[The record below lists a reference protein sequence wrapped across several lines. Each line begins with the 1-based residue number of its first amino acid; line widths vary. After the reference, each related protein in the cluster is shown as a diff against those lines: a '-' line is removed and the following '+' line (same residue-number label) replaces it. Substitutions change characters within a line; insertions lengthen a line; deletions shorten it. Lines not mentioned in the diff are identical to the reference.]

1 MNAAKQFLLAAVGS
15 ALVALSVG
23 CTPDTPT
30 DPDSATEPAAAD
42 GAQSPASADT
52 TPDSPPAPPP
62 ASPLE
67 AGRAFLA
74 ENGMR
79 ASVVTTGSGLQYEV
93 LVSGDGTTPGPRDM
107 VTTHYHGTLVNG
119 RVFDSS
125 VQRGQPI
132 AFPVDGVISGWTEAL
147 QLMKVGDKWKLYI
160 PPELAYGERGQPP
173 TIGANETLIFEVELL
188 DLQRRG

>member
-1 MNAAKQFLLAAVGS
+1 MNAAKQFLLAALGS
-15 ALVALSVG
+15 ALLALSAG
-23 CTPDTPT
+23 CTQDAPADA
-30 DPDSATEPAAAD
+30 DSTTEPATAD
-42 GAQSPASADT
+42 GAQSPAAPDT
-52 TPDSPPAPPP
+52 GPDSPPAPPP

-74 ENGMR
+74 ENGVR

-93 LVSGDGTTPGPRDM
+93 LVSGDGATPGPRDM
-107 VTTHYHGTLVNG
+107 VTTHYHGTLVDG

-132 AFPVDGVISGWTEAL
+132 AFPVDGVIKGWTEAL
-147 QLMKVGDKWKLYI
+147 QLMQVGDKWKLYI

-173 TIGANETLIFEVELL
+173 AISANETLIFEVELL
-188 DLQRRG
+188 ELQRRG

>member
-1 MNAAKQFLLAAVGS
+1 MNAAKQFLFGALGS
-15 ALVALSVG
+15 ALLALSAG
-23 CTPDTPT
+23 CTPDAPA
-30 DPDSATEPAAAD
+30 DPDSATEPATAD
-42 GAQSPASADT
+42 GAQPPAA
-52 TPDSPPAPPP
+52 PDSPSTPPP

-67 AGRAFLA
+67 TGRAFLA

-93 LVSGDGTTPGPRDM
+93 LASGDGATPGARDM
-107 VTTHYHGTLVNG
+107 VTTHYHGTLVDG

-125 VQRGQPI
+125 VQRGEPI
-132 AFPVDGVISGWTEAL
+132 AFPVDGVIKGWTEAL
-147 QLMKVGDKWKLYI
+147 QLMQVGDKWKLYI

-173 TIGANETLIFEVELL
+173 AIGANETLIFEVELI